1 MLSTKT
7 TSTLPQVVKT
17 RLQSPAVYPILGHLA
32 RDISRRIALMS
43 SSAAQSYKPSPK
55 ENLLLTPF
63 FHEIDELSPF
73 SSTFNKNLRSLLDEI
88 KWIDKERMK
97 EYFPEYKFDKTDDR
111 ISLTLKLPEGMKKED
126 IKVEV
131 KNNNQLHI
139 FGERK
144 ETKDDGWVSQIKF
157 DRSLSFGDNID
168 SSAIAANL
176 ADGILKV
183 QLPLIHAVEPTSRN
197 IAIE

>member
-7 TSTLPQVVKT
+7 TSTLPQVVKA

-32 RDISRRIALMS
+32 RDVSRRFSLMS
-43 SSAAQSYKPSPK
+43 TSVSQSYKPSAN
-55 ENLLLTPF
+55 EHALLKPF
-63 FHEIDELSPF
+63 FHDVDEPFPF
-73 SSTFNKNLRSLLDEI
+73 SSTINKNFRSLLDEI

-97 EYFPEYKFDKTDDR
+97 EYFPEYKFDRTDDR

-131 KNNNQLHI
+131 KDNKQLHI

-168 SSAIAANL
+168 SSMIAASL

-183 QLPLIHAVEPTSRN
+183 QLPLVHKLEPVSRN